1 MIRRINS
8 QGSPRETLQGS
19 NNKLTFQPVESNTRE
34 ARSRDFPSS
43 PISSSSFHFNP
54 DPDGRHMVVN
64 NTTESPNAH
73 MLAQYH
79 QKYVNQMNNPSPL
92 KGVLLSPIV
101 FSNET
106 FGEKGPFSLKLE
118 SMKPMAYQHVS
129 SNETSPG
136 RSGLFKNNYSLLDNS
151 PSIFSRIN
159 DANLGMMNVKES
171 NHLHSRYISS
181 SSPTKEA
188 KIHDNYLHIDD
199 AFLTSEADFQ
209 HNQHRYPL
217 VLDPDQL
224 EQNYVPSSST
234 RHSLMVSHNNTQY
247 SLEELQY
254 SQANSNSQPKKE
266 GYNGVTQKQNKRSQG
281 PKEATSTNKTK
292 TIQIAKLQKNN
303 TVKRKS
309 RKRISTKDLEEDAP
323 EPPTKR
329 VKRSQTIL
337 SNESLQNPTKKKQC
351 PRSRNGCWTCR
362 VRHKACPEQRPVCQT
377 CARLSLH
384 CDYSDLRP
392 AYMTDERLLN
402 EKLKEI
408 RAITSKIK
416 RGVRNQEPNKQRF

>member
-1 MIRRINS
+1 MIRRISS
-8 QGSPRETLQGS
+8 QGSPKETLQGS

-54 DPDGRHMVVN
+54 DQDGRHRVV
-64 NTTESPNAH
+64 TESPNAH
-73 MLAQYH
+73 MLAHYH
-79 QKYVNQMNNPSPL
+79 QKYVNQMNNPSPS

-106 FGEKGPFSLKLE
+106 FGEKGALSLKLE
-118 SMKPMAYQHVS
+118 SMKPMAYQHAS

-159 DANLGMMNVKES
+159 DANLGMMDLKDS

-188 KIHDNYLHIDD
+188 KINDNYLHIDD

-209 HNQHRYPL
+209 HNQHKYPL

-234 RHSLMVSHNNTQY
+234 RHSLMASHNTQY

-254 SQANSNSQPKKE
+254 SPANSSSQPKKE
-266 GYNGVTQKQNKRSQG
+266 DYHGLTHKQSERSQG
-281 PKEATSTNKTK
+281 SKEATSTNKTK
-292 TIQIAKLQKNN
+292 TIPIAKLQKNN
-303 TVKRKS
+303 TIRRKL
-309 RKRISTKDLEEDAP
+309 RKRISTKDLEDDAP
-323 EPPTKR
+323 EPPPKR
-329 VKRSQTIL
+329 VKRTQTIP

-392 AYMTDERLLN
+392 AYMTDGRLLN

-416 RGVRNQEPNKQRF
+416 RGVRNQEPNKERF